1 MKPILSILSLCLMA
15 ASVAA
20 YPLYEEPSLDD
31 IGRTTERE
39 LKVTLSSDFGSIMIS
54 RGESEKIVVA
64 TEGAGQREPARVTS
78 NYTIRNRVG
87 YLDIVLGD
95 QVETREDNE
104 HVVHVGDLKSGKWY
118 LAFTDAVPI
127 SFDIELGV
135 GKGEFDL
142 TGIQVK
148 DFNLTAGASNV
159 ALYFNESN
167 KTSIDN
173 MNIESGVSKFV
184 GRNLGNANFKRFRF
198 QGGVGSYELDFSGQL
213 MKEVD
218 VDVDVGM
225 GAVTIYIPEQIG
237 VKMFH
242 EASWISKMDCGKGF
256 EKVSESEYTTEN
268 FSTARGKMNLRVT
281 SGVGAVKIRR
291 K

>member
-1 MKPILSILSLCLMA
+1 MKPVLSILSLCLLA
-15 ASVAA
+15 GSVVA
-20 YPLYEEPSLDD
+20 YPSREEPLLDD

-64 TEGAGQREPARVTS
+64 TEGPARREPTRVST
-78 NYTIRNRVG
+78 NYTVRNRIG
-87 YLDIVLGD
+87 YLDIILG
-95 QVETREDNE
+95 EPTEEREDNG
-104 HVVHVGDLKSGKWY
+104 HFVHVGDMKSGKWY

-135 GKGEFDL
+135 GRGEFDL

-148 DFNLTAGASNV
+148 DFNLTAGASDV

-173 MNIESGVSKFV
+173 MNIESGVSKFI
-184 GRNLGNANFKRFRF
+184 GRNLCNANFKRFRF
-198 QGGVGSYELDFSGQL
+198 QGGVGSYDLDFSGQL
-213 MKEVD
+213 QKEVD
-218 VDVDVGM
+218 VDVDVGL

-237 VKMFH
+237 VKMFYDG
-242 EASWISKMDCGKGF
+242 SWISKMDCGKGF
-256 EKVSESEYTTEN
+256 EKVSESEYTTDN
-268 FSTARGKMNLRVT
+268 FPTARGKMNLRVT
-281 SGVGAVKIRR
+281 SGLGAVKVRR